1 MKLQFSGAPEIA
13 AHPGLVWERLV
24 DPRFV
29 AQSAPAVHSVE
40 VFDPNH
46 FRITSSLGVGTMK
59 ASLVMD
65 GEMFDLL
72 PGRSARMRVRGRGP
86 GSVIEVLSSI
96 RVHNLSSG
104 RVRLEWSA
112 TTELTGPLTKL
123 GGKLLQGIARRLTEQ
138 FWDDFARRVAEN

>member
-1 MKLQFSGAPEIA
+1 MKLEFSGAPEIA

-46 FRITSSLGVGTMK
+46 FRVTSSFGVGSMK
-59 ASLVMD
+59 ASLIMD
-65 GEMFDLL
+65 GEIFDLL

-86 GSVIEVLSSI
+86 GSIIEVLSSI
-96 RVHNLSSG
+96 RVHNLRPG

-112 TTELTGPLTKL
+112 TTELTGTLTKL
-123 GGKLLQGIARRLTEQ
+123 GGKLIEGIARRLTEQ